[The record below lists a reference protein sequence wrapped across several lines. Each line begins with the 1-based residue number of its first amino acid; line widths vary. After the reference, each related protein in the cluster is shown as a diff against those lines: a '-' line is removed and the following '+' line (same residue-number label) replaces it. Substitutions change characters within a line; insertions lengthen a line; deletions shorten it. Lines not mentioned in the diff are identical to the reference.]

1 MRSREEIN
9 KEYADLVAEKVRPVP
24 SPDAP
29 AADWAAFSR
38 AQEATD
44 RRRAEL
50 IDERLGLVDAWDQ
63 LDDYAFRV
71 ARDVCRDLANEA
83 AKRAERFEAEA
94 ARGAGRRQP

>member
-9 KEYADLVAEKVRPVP
+9 KEYADLDGEGPTG
-24 SPDAP
+24 P
-29 AADWAAFSR
+29 AVGRSGCRLGGVESR
-38 AQEATD
+38 TGGQH

-63 LDDYAFRV
+63 LDEYAFRV
-71 ARDVCRDLANEA
+71 ARNLCRDQADEA
-83 AKRAERFEAEA
+83 AMLAERFEAEA

>member
-9 KEYADLVAEKVRPVP
+9 KEYADLMAKVLPAPP
-24 SPDAP
+24 SDAP
-29 AADWAAFSR
+29 PADWAALSR
-38 AQEATD
+38 AQEATH

-63 LDDYAFRV
+63 LEEYAFRV
-71 ARDVCRDLANEA
+71 ARNLCRDLADQA
-83 AKRAERFEAEA
+83 ALLAERFEAEA